1 MSDPTFQAAYEQ
13 LVTALERARGLG
25 LKEPAAVA
33 LATTDLDG
41 RPTVRIVLIRG
52 VDERGLTFFTNSR
65 SLKGRQLLVNPRASL
80 CFYWDAVREQIRV
93 DGKVERVTEE
103 ESDAY
108 WRQRSRSSQ
117 LASAASLQSEKLA
130 DTEVYAQAVAELQEK
145 YEGTAIPR
153 PSHWFGYRIVPDS
166 IEFWYGRDA
175 RMHERIIYEKGATG
189 WMSRMLYP

>member
-1 MSDPTFQAAYEQ
+1 MSDPTFQAAYAQ
-13 LVTALERARGLG
+13 LVTALERARELG

-33 LATTDLDG
+33 LATTDFEG

-65 SLKGRQLLVNPRASL
+65 SLKGRQLLINPRASL
-80 CFYWDAVREQIRV
+80 CFHWDAIREQIRV
-93 DGKVERVTEE
+93 DGKVEQITEE

-130 DTEVYAQAVAELQEK
+130 DTAVYAQAVAELEEK
-145 YEGTAIPR
+145 YEGAAIPR

-175 RMHERIIYEKGATG
+175 RMHERIIYEQSATG
-189 WMSRMLYP
+189 WSRRMLYP